1 MIKLSLETKNKEQE
15 IIKAFLEE
23 NVSEILADKI
33 NNGVKIQKD
42 DKTLINKKTLDTF
55 MKYACEEAR
64 KIAEKD
70 ANSACIED
78 KTVFGWAIHYFEEDS
93 IEGIFYNEDGSEY
106 KTTQTTPPKKIET
119 PKPKKENN
127 QQSFFDI
134 MDLSTNTQENDDKTE
149 EKEEIV
155 EEKQK
160 LPEWYS
166 KYEDTQESYPNSL
179 VFIRLGDF
187 YEAFNKTAIIIA
199 KEMNLTLTK
208 KNFESL
214 QVDMAGFPYH
224 VKDDYIAKVKD
235 NYSCIIIEIENDNV
249 EFIQKQEPKQEKA
262 EEVSVDIHN
271 QTFDKFLLKTISVL
285 LDGKVKLR

>member
-15 IIKAFLEE
+15 IIKEYLEE
-23 NVSEILADKI
+23 NVSEILVDKI

-64 KIAEKD
+64 KLADNGTK
-70 ANSACIED
+70 STCIED

-93 IEGIFYNEDGSEY
+93 IEGILFNEDGSEY
-106 KTTQTTPPKKIET
+106 EAPLTTSPKQN
-119 PKPKKENN
+119 NN

-134 MDLSTNTQENDDKTE
+134 LDLSTNTKENEDKSE

-155 EEKQK
+155 EEEKQK

-166 KYEDTQESYPNSL
+166 KYEDTQESYPDSL

-187 YEAFNKTAIIIA
+187 YEAFNTTANIIS
-199 KEMNLTLTK
+199 KDMNLTLTK
-208 KNFESL
+208 KNFETL

-224 VKDDYIAKVKD
+224 VKNDYIAKVKD
-235 NYSCIIIEIENDNV
+235 KYNCIIIENDNV
-249 EFIQKQEPKQEKA
+249 EFIQKQEQKQEKVD
-262 EEVSVDIHN
+262 EVSVDIHN